1 MACNLYLWAF
11 SPFVLEKRAGLLLK
25 GSEVKK
31 KKKKSTSTIFALLA
45 PGSEVTTQ
53 SLSVLVLSINDA
65 TAGTKLVEML
75 DLISQHS
82 SQLLQSY
89 L

>member
-11 SPFVLEKRAGLLLK
+11 CSCVLYKRAGLLFK

-31 KKKKSTSTIFALLA
+31 TKTSASTIFALLV

-75 DLISQHS
+75 DVIAQHS